1 MENNSW
7 KINTLCCYNNVY
19 TLVRLIYGTHCE
31 LQTWVF
37 LSWNPIVRDVNMNC
51 RLRLYKTLWKLTSFK
66 VKSRIH
72 AKLVLSNCVDVTCF
86 KYHVVISQQT
96 KCCPYVIHMTMP
108 YKNIGR
114 QTLDRILCRA
124 ELSVCFNV
132 KHFCCIMIGEN
143 LTRVFPLY
151 LRSDYLKCVFRQ
163 GTFMYS
169 YVLLKCLVISIFI
182 L

>member
-86 KYHVVISQQT
+86 IYHVVISQHT

-114 QTLDRILCRA
+114 QHLTEYFVGQSYRFVLTLSISVVSWLMRILH
-124 ELSVCFNV
+124 ESF
-132 KHFCCIMIGEN
+132 
-143 LTRVFPLY
+143 LY
-151 LRSDYLKCVFRQ
+151 
-163 GTFMYS
+163 
-169 YVLLKCLVISIFI
+169 I
-182 L
+182 